1 MMDLQTIVI
10 AIARLSSEDF
20 DTLRVRMNEMERER
34 YQSRM
39 NEEDP
44 EVWINDLHAAIAEFR
59 EGLTDDRITEI
70 VNDMNFGYVSPK
82 ELAILEQLS
91 PFEGDE
97 S

>member
-1 MMDLQTIVI
+1 MDLQTILD
-10 AIARLSSEDF
+10 AIAQLSTEDLKILRARLGD
-20 DTLRVRMNEMERER
+20 MERER
-34 YQSRM
+34 YQRWM

-44 EVWINDLHAAIAEFR
+44 EVWINDLHSAIAEFR
-59 EGLTDDRITEI
+59 EGLTDDRLTEI